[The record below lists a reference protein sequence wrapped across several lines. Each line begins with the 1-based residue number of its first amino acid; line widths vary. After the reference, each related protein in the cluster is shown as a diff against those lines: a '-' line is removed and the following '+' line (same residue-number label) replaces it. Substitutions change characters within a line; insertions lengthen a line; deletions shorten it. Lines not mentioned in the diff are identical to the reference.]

1 MATHLEV
8 SCERPHSR
16 ISMVSNQTYHSFH
29 DIESHEP
36 EVTTQQTAIV
46 CQAPLS
52 NTLSKDRPLPSPAQE
67 MRRQDSG
74 YASIQRKESRSS
86 CRLSSTTSAPSTSAK
101 RRSRP
106 AIQRSSTNT
115 SSGTRMGRKGSK
127 AISQRRSYQCRPAQ
141 SQQPVT
147 YFEFPVFTTSN
158 PEYAI
163 EETEVNDDK
172 SAQTNIHPLPPQTTH
187 YWTSDS
193 TRRMEYAAI
202 DAASRGVRGWFMRH
216 IVPECVVP
224 PSKRHVGFEDDR
236 GSVVRYRLDLED
248 DNGPEKAD
256 DRSERRRKSWWL
268 SMFRR

>member
-1 MATHLEV
+1 MATQL
-8 SCERPHSR
+8 SCDRPHSR
-16 ISMVSNQTYHSFH
+16 VSMVSNQTYHSFN

-36 EVTTQQTAIV
+36 EVTSQQTTIV
-46 CQAPLS
+46 CHAPLS
-52 NTLSKDRPLPSPAQE
+52 KTLSEDRPPPPIQE

-86 CRLSSTTSAPSTSAK
+86 CHLSSTLSAPSTSAK

-106 AIQRSSTNT
+106 AVQRSSTDT
-115 SSGTRMGRKGSK
+115 TPGTRSSRKAGKTVSH
-127 AISQRRSYQCRPAQ
+127 RRSYQCRPTQ

-163 EETEVNDDK
+163 DEAEVNEDE
-172 SAQTNIHPLPPQTTH
+172 SAQTHVHPLPPQTTH

-236 GSVVRYRLDLED
+236 GSVVRYRLDLEED
-248 DNGPEKAD
+248 DAEKTD
-256 DRSERRRKSWWL
+256 DRSDRRRKSWWL
-268 SMFRR
+268 SIFRR

>member
-1 MATHLEV
+1 MATHL

-16 ISMVSNQTYHSFH
+16 VSMVSNQTYHSFN
-29 DIESHEP
+29 DVESHEH
-36 EVTTQQTAIV
+36 EIASQQTTIV
-46 CQAPLS
+46 CHAPLS
-52 NTLSKDRPLPSPAQE
+52 KTLSRDCPPPPIQE

-86 CRLSSTTSAPSTSAK
+86 CRLSSNLSTPSSTSTK

-106 AIQRSSTNT
+106 TIQRSATNT
-115 SSGTRMGRKGSK
+115 SSGTRLSRKGTK
-127 AISQRRSYQCRPAQ
+127 TVSQRRSYQCRPAQ
-141 SQQPVT
+141 TQQPVT

-163 EETEVNDDK
+163 DETEVHEDK
-172 SAQTNIHPLPPQTTH
+172 SAQTNVHPLPPPTTH

-216 IVPECVVP
+216 VVPECVVP

-248 DNGPEKAD
+248 DKTEKD
-256 DRSERRRKSWWL
+256 DRSDRRRKSWWL
-268 SMFRR
+268 GIFNRR

>member
-1 MATHLEV
+1 MATQL
-8 SCERPHSR
+8 SCDRPHSR
-16 ISMVSNQTYHSFH
+16 LSMVSNQTYHSFN
-29 DIESHEP
+29 DVESLEP
-36 EVTTQQTAIV
+36 ELTSQQTAIV
-46 CQAPLS
+46 CHAPLS
-52 NTLSKDRPLPSPAQE
+52 KALCRDRPPPPIQE

-86 CRLSSTTSAPSTSAK
+86 CRLSSNLSTPSTSTQ

-106 AIQRSSTNT
+106 TIQRSATNT
-115 SSGTRMGRKGSK
+115 SSGTRLSRKGSK
-127 AISQRRSYQCRPAQ
+127 AVSQRRSYQCRPAQ
-141 SQQPVT
+141 AQQPVT

-163 EETEVNDDK
+163 DEAEVQEDK
-172 SAQTNIHPLPPQTTH
+172 SAQTNGHPLPPQTTH

-248 DNGPEKAD
+248 DKAEKPD
-256 DRSERRRKSWWL
+256 DRSESRRKSWWL
-268 SMFRR
+268 SMLRR

>member
-1 MATHLEV
+1 MATQL
-8 SCERPHSR
+8 SCDRPHSR
-16 ISMVSNQTYHSFH
+16 VSMVSNQTYHTFN
-29 DIESHEP
+29 DIESHEQ
-36 EVTTQQTAIV
+36 TTIV
-46 CQAPLS
+46 CHAPLS
-52 NTLSKDRPLPSPAQE
+52 TTLSRDRPPPPIQE

-74 YASIQRKESRSS
+74 YVSIQRKESRSS
-86 CRLSSTTSAPSTSAK
+86 CRLSSTLSTPSTSAK

-106 AIQRSSTNT
+106 AIQRSTTNT
-115 SSGTRMGRKGSK
+115 SSGTRLTRKGSK
-127 AISQRRSYQCRPAQ
+127 AVSQRRSYQCRPAQ

-163 EETEVNDDK
+163 DEAEVNEDK
-172 SAQTNIHPLPPQTTH
+172 SAQTPVHPLPPQTTH

-216 IVPECVVP
+216 IVPE
-224 PSKRHVGFEDDR
+224 SKRHVGFEDDR

-248 DNGPEKAD
+248 DNSAEKTD
-256 DRSERRRKSWWL
+256 DQSERRRKSWWL
-268 SMFRR
+268 GIFKR